1 MSAVKD
7 QGFALLRY
15 IIHIHIPAF
24 PIAVARVRRPELRER
39 PVAVAPLHSERALV
53 LAVSAEARQ
62 EGVYKGM
69 PLSKAVQ
76 FCPNLNI
83 LPPDP
88 ELIDRAVRVLS
99 NKVAYYT
106 PLWEPTR
113 PGHIFLDVTGTE
125 RLWGK
130 AKDTAGRLRREI
142 REQLC
147 LPGVA
152 GVAGNKLVSGIAAE
166 VIAPDTRSSF
176 GGVLDVD
183 LGRESSFIAPL
194 KVDFLPGIGPVRKRM
209 LLEELNITR
218 AGEIA
223 ALELYR
229 LKLVFGREAYVMH
242 QRSLGVDPTPVYP
255 LRAEPKVTAEQTLS
269 VDENDDRKLL
279 GVLYGLVEQCGLELR
294 QREMFCSRAGLL
306 IRYTDQQELSGRLKL
321 ERPGFWD
328 QELYEPLQ
336 ELFLKLCQRRVRVR
350 FLRVWFGDFCAPIAQ
365 LALFEQAPAERQ
377 AKRADL
383 TRALERVR
391 AKHGGEAVCYGR
403 VLGG

>member
-1 MSAVKD
+1 
-7 QGFALLRY
+7 
-15 IIHIHIPAF
+15 
-24 PIAVARVRRPELRER
+24 
-39 PVAVAPLHSERALV
+39 
-53 LAVSAEARQ
+53 
-62 EGVYKGM
+62 M
-69 PLSKAVQ
+69 PLAKAIQ
-76 FCPNLNI
+76 FCPNLNV

-106 PLWEPTR
+106 PLWEPSR
-113 PGHIFLDVTGTE
+113 PGHIFLDVTGTQ

-166 VIAPDTRSSF
+166 VIAPDIRSSF

-255 LRAEPKVTAEQTLS
+255 LRAEPKVMAEQALN

-279 GVLYGLVEQCGLELR
+279 GVLYGLVEQCGRELR
-294 QREMFCSRAGLL
+294 QRELFCSQAGLT
-306 IRYTDQQELSGRLKL
+306 IRYTDQQEMSGRIKL
-321 ERPGFWD
+321 EQPRVWD
-328 QELYEPLQ
+328 QELYEPVQ

-350 FLRVWFGDFCAPIAQ
+350 FLRIWFGGFCAPIAQ
-365 LALFEQAPAERQ
+365 MALFAKVPAKQQ
-377 AKRADL
+377 AKTGDL
-383 TRALERVR
+383 ARALERVR
-391 AKHGGEAVCYGR
+391 AKHGGEAVRYGR

>member
-1 MSAVKD
+1 LS
-7 QGFALLRY
+7 RY

-69 PLSKAVQ
+69 PLAKAVQ

-88 ELIDRAVRVLS
+88 ELIDRAARVLA

-106 PLWEPTR
+106 PLWEPSR
-113 PGHIFLDVTGTE
+113 PGHIFLDVTGTQ

-166 VIAPDTRSSF
+166 VIALHTRSNSD
-176 GGVLDVD
+176 GVLDVD
-183 LGRESSFIAPL
+183 LGGESSFIAPL

-242 QRSLGVDPTPVYP
+242 QRSLGIDPTPVYP
-255 LRAEPKVTAEQTLS
+255 LRAEPKVTAEQTLT

-279 GVLYGLVEQCGLELR
+279 GVLYGLVEQCGRELR
-294 QREMFCSRAGLL
+294 RRELFCGQAGLM
-306 IRYTDQQELSGRLKL
+306 IRYADQQETSGRIKL

-328 QELYEPLQ
+328 QELYEPMR
-336 ELFLKLCQRRVRVR
+336 ELFLKLCRHRVRVR
-350 FLRVWFGDFCAPIAQ
+350 FLRVWFGGFCAPISQ
-365 LALFEQAPAERQ
+365 LALFEQTPAKQQ
-377 AKRADL
+377 AKTGDL
-383 TRALERVR
+383 TQALERVR
-391 AKHGGEAVCYGR
+391 TKHGGEALRYGR
-403 VLGG
+403 VMG

>member
-1 MSAVKD
+1 LS
-7 QGFALLRY
+7 RY

-24 PIAVARVRRPELRER
+24 PIAVARVRRPDLRER

-69 PLSKAVQ
+69 PLAKAVQ

-83 LPPDP
+83 LSPDP
-88 ELIDRAVRVLS
+88 ELTGKAVQVLS
-99 NKVAYYT
+99 AAVARYT
-106 PLWEPTR
+106 PLWEPAR

-125 RLWGK
+125 RLWGR

-142 REQLC
+142 REQLS

-166 VIAPDTRSSF
+166 VITPETRSSST
-176 GGVLDVD
+176 GVLDVD
-183 LGRESSFIAPL
+183 PGGESSFIAPL
-194 KVDFLPGIGPVRKRM
+194 KVDVLPGIGPVRKRL
-209 LLEELNITR
+209 LLEELNITL

-223 ALELYR
+223 ALELYH

-242 QRSLGVDPTPVYP
+242 QRSLGIDPTPVYP
-255 LRAEPKVTAEQTLS
+255 PRAEPKVTAEQTLR

-279 GVLYGLVEQCGLELR
+279 GVLYGLVEQCGRELR
-294 QREMFCSRAGLL
+294 QRELFCSRAGLT
-306 IRYTDQQELSGRLKL
+306 IRYADQQELSGRLEL
-321 ERPGFWD
+321 DQPGFWD

-336 ELFLKLCQRRVRVR
+336 ALFLKLCQRRVRVR
-350 FLRVWFGDFCAPIAQ
+350 FLRVWFWDFCAPITQ
-365 LALFEQAPAERQ
+365 LSLFQTPSLNEKTAG
-377 AKRADL
+377 L

-391 AKHGGEAVCYGR
+391 SKHGGQALCYGR
-403 VLGG
+403 VMGS